1 MRVLVNGF
9 AEEFKSGTRISE
21 IIDQFQAQDHSL
33 IVEHN
38 GRFVYPDDYTRK
50 LKDGDRVEL
59 IHPAFGG

>member
-9 AEEFKSGTRISE
+9 AEELSSGTRISE
-21 IIDQFQAQDHSL
+21 VIDGLRERHHSL

-38 GRFVYPDDYTRK
+38 GRFVYPNDYSRE
-50 LKDGDRVEL
+50 LQDGDRLEL